1 MTSITDPRALAPFYK
16 PPGVAFTTHRRRVNW
31 LRIARI
37 GAEFVGL
44 VSFLGVI
51 AAVLWGAGQ

>member
-1 MTSITDPRALAPFYK
+1 MTSITDPRALAPFRK
-16 PPGVAFTTHRRRVNW
+16 LPGVAFTTYQPRANW
-31 LRIARI
+31 FRIARL